1 MVYDLLGQCLNQ
13 IIVLEKRA
21 LRLINFAQ
29 AGEQAIPFFLKR
41 KLLPLGLP
49 TWEKSPVSCI
59 NVVNTSCAPINFS
72 ILPLKSSAFDRIE

>member
-29 AGEQAIPFFLKR
+29 AGEHAIPFFLK
-41 KLLPLGLP
+41 
-49 TWEKSPVSCI
+49 
-59 NVVNTSCAPINFS
+59 
-72 ILPLKSSAFDRIE
+72 

>member
-29 AGEQAIPFFLKR
+29 AGKHVTPLFLK
-41 KLLPLGLP
+41 
-49 TWEKSPVSCI
+49 
-59 NVVNTSCAPINFS
+59 
-72 ILPLKSSAFDRIE
+72 